1 MALKLKGSTSGFVG
15 LDAPAVAGNNT
26 LILPDSAGSAGQILA
41 NDITAG
47 VTTFTQVTVSRNGDL
62 TVPGTIS
69 IGGTLTYEDVTS
81 IDSVGIITA
90 RSTIDAQG
98 DVSIADKIVHTG
110 DTNTAIRFPAVD
122 TITAET
128 GGTERVRVTSGGDV
142 GVGNNSP
149 NCRLAV
155 KDDTDA
161 NAVYANVTPSVGD
174 CIAQLY
180 YNPSSE
186 TANDHATLQFGVNGG
201 SQNRVNTISAVAESA
216 SNRKMAFT
224 FCTDD
229 SGSRT
234 EKMRITSGGIV
245 GVNTDSPTLNGN
257 EEGIHIVS
265 DEYPTLHLT
274 NMTTGHGSSN
284 GTSLTLNNTGETI
297 LRNDHASHIRFDTN
311 GSNERM
317 RITAGGAVLING
329 QALSDVHTN
338 ADDVVIGN
346 TSASLMGLSLVTG
359 TSGYATLQF
368 SDGAGNKNQGQIAYN
383 HSNDSMIFTTNSE
396 SVMTIQSTGI
406 VKVEKS
412 DSSGLNAHFLVNNS
426 ESSSGLSMLGSGS
439 SFSSGGWAPVSD
451 AGHIRTSAGS
461 ANGLVLQA
469 SSGVM
474 RFYVGGSPTERM
486 RINSSGQ
493 IFFGCTDVT
502 DGGSSVSNNFAF
514 SSDGNPTVVKSHQNC
529 VYVSSTNSADRHA
542 MQIVQMRYNR
552 SNIVSVH
559 TNTSGTQNHF
569 TFYVGN
575 NVVGTVNTN
584 ASVTAY
590 NTSSDYR
597 LKENEVVI
605 PDAISKVKKL
615 KPYTFN
621 FKITP
626 DVKYDG
632 FFAHEAQEVA
642 PYAVSGEKDA
652 EDMQSM
658 DYGKLTPLLTAALQ
672 EAITKIETLEAKVA
686 ALEGS

>member
-1 MALKLKGSTSGFVG
+1 
-15 LDAPAVAGNNT
+15 
-26 LILPDSAGSAGQILA
+26 
-41 NDITAG
+41 
-47 VTTFTQVTVSRNGDL
+47 
-62 TVPGTIS
+62 
-69 IGGTLTYEDVTS
+69 
-81 IDSVGIITA
+81 
-90 RSTIDAQG
+90 
-98 DVSIADKIVHTG
+98 
-110 DTNTAIRFPAVD
+110 
-122 TITAET
+122 
-128 GGTERVRVTSGGDV
+128 
-142 GVGNNSP
+142 
-149 NCRLAV
+149 
-155 KDDTDA
+155 
-161 NAVYANVTPSVGD
+161 
-174 CIAQLY
+174 
-180 YNPSSE
+180 
-186 TANDHATLQFGVNGG
+186 
-201 SQNRVNTISAVAESA
+201 
-216 SNRKMAFT
+216 
-224 FCTDD
+224 
-229 SGSRT
+229 
-234 EKMRITSGGIV
+234 
-245 GVNTDSPTLNGN
+245 
-257 EEGIHIVS
+257 
-265 DEYPTLHLT
+265 
-274 NMTTGHGSSN
+274 
-284 GTSLTLNNTGETI
+284 
-297 LRNDHASHIRFDTN
+297 
-311 GSNERM
+311 
-317 RITAGGAVLING
+317 
-329 QALSDVHTN
+329 
-338 ADDVVIGN
+338 
-346 TSASLMGLSLVTG
+346 
-359 TSGYATLQF
+359 
-368 SDGAGNKNQGQIAYN
+368 
-383 HSNDSMIFTTNSE
+383 MIFTTNSE

-632 FFAHEAQEVA
+632 FFAHEAQEGA

>member
-1 MALKLKGSTSGFVG
+1 
-15 LDAPAVAGNNT
+15 
-26 LILPDSAGSAGQILA
+26 ILA

-47 VTTFTQVTVSRNGDL
+47 VTTFTSVTVNRNGDL

-98 DVSIADKIVHTG
+98 DVSIADKIIHTG
-110 DTNTAIRFPAVD
+110 DTNTAIRFPSAD
-122 TITAET
+122 TFTVET
-128 GGTERVRVTSGGDV
+128 GGSER
-142 GVGNNSP
+142 
-149 NCRLAV
+149 
-155 KDDTDA
+155 
-161 NAVYANVTPSVGD
+161 
-174 CIAQLY
+174 
-180 YNPSSE
+180 
-186 TANDHATLQFGVNGG
+186 F
-201 SQNRVNTISAVAESA
+201 
-216 SNRKMAFT
+216 
-224 FCTDD
+224 
-229 SGSRT
+229 
-234 EKMRITSGGIV
+234 RITSDGKVGIATDSASKKLDIATDASSDGIRIRSKGATYNDITISSDRTGGNQHLGRIVAQWDDTPVAYMAFNTGADTSNKDDGEIFFATSDGSGTSRKVTIKSNGNLLMGTTTAAISGGIGMLIANSAGARIKLCDSDL
-245 GVNTDSPTLNGN
+245 GVTA
-257 EEGIHIVS
+257 S
-265 DEYPTLHLT
+265 DGFELIA
-274 NMTTGHGSSN
+274 SDN
-284 GTSLTLNNTGETI
+284 GTAYLWNRENMPLLFGTNNT
-297 LRNDHASHIRFDTN
+297 
-311 GSNERM
+311 ERM
-317 RITAGGAVLING
+317 QITAGGAFLING
-329 QALSDVHTN
+329 TDASVVHTN

-368 SDGAGNKNQGQIAYN
+368 SDGGGNKNQGQIAYN
-383 HSNDSMIFTTNSE
+383 HSNDSMIFTTAE
-396 SVMTIQSTGI
+396 STVMTIQSTGI

-426 ESSSGLSMLGSGS
+426 ESASGLSILGSGS

-486 RINSSGQ
+486 RINSTGQ

-502 DGGSSVSNNFAF
+502 DGGSSVGNNFAF

-575 NVVGTVNTN
+575 NVVG
-584 ASVTAY
+584 
-590 NTSSDYR
+590 
-597 LKENEVVI
+597 
-605 PDAISKVKKL
+605 
-615 KPYTFN
+615 
-621 FKITP
+621 
-626 DVKYDG
+626 
-632 FFAHEAQEVA
+632 
-642 PYAVSGEKDA
+642 
-652 EDMQSM
+652 
-658 DYGKLTPLLTAALQ
+658 
-672 EAITKIETLEAKVA
+672 
-686 ALEGS
+686 